1 MAPSGVMAKVLRSM
15 PRTQLAHLLVH
26 IGQQIEGQVQFGLEV
41 LVGFHAVPRDTEYLP
56 AQGLELR
63 MQVAKILAFGGAARS
78 AVLGIK
84 IKDDAA
90 SFVITESDVP
100 AAGGGQ

>member
-1 MAPSGVMAKVLRSM
+1 M
-15 PRTQLAHLLVH
+15 
-26 IGQQIEGQVQFGLEV
+26 VQFGLEV
-41 LVGFHAVPRDTEYLP
+41 LVGLHAVAGDMPKDLP